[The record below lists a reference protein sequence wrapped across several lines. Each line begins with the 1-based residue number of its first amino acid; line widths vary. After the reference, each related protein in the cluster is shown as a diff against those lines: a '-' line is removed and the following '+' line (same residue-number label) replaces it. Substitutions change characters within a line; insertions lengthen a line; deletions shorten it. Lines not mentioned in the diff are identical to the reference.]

1 MSQEVFNSWSFNAL
15 NLSKNQRIN
24 LAVYIVC
31 KFHEDGDGFVNTGD
45 EAERSRDSE
54 RLERRREVG
63 MFQRFTTAVEKEYL
77 HKS

>member
-54 RLERRREVG
+54 RLEREVG

-77 HKS
+77 QGS